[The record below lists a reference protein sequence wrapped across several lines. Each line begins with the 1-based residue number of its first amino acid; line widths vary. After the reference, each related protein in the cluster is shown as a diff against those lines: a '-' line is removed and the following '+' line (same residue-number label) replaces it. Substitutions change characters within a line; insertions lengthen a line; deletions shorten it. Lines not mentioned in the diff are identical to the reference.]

1 LYRTFLLFTSQ
12 DFEIRN
18 NSTVAEILFIRRFKL
33 FAIGAIDRLPE
44 KMGDVDLVQVEIR
57 RLATELSIS
66 RGKLRIKGV
75 HVSVD
80 LQLFPIQKMKI
91 VHIL

>member
-1 LYRTFLLFTSQ
+1 MNRTFLLFTSQ

-33 FAIGAIDRLPE
+33 FAIDRLPE

-66 RGKLRIKGV
+66 RGKLRIKG
-75 HVSVD
+75 D
-80 LQLFPIQKMKI
+80 FYNKKREN
-91 VHIL
+91 